1 MKARQYLGRMNV
13 FEPGSHEV
21 PRVGAGP
28 RLAAAIL
35 DYFLSTLAVILAA
48 WNGWG
53 WSAIMDALPGSSE
66 LTELYAPMEE
76 ALVEA
81 GMVHGVAGLLAATAL
96 MGLVYPLIEGLTG
109 ASPGKWALGL
119 QVGHPSGHH
128 GNVPLYLKRF
138 AVKFIRPVLG
148 ALAALTGF
156 SLLGWFAGPA
166 GLVVSVGALLLLAPH
181 KQALHDK
188 LALTAVYRRSDLL

>member
-1 MKARQYLGRMNV
+1 MNV
-13 FEPGSHEV
+13 FDQVSEDV
-21 PRVGAGP
+21 PRIGAGP
-28 RLAAAIL
+28 RLAAAML
-35 DYFLSTLAVILAA
+35 DYFLNTLAVMVAA

-53 WSAIMDALPGSSE
+53 LSVIVEQLPGSE
-66 LTELYAPMEE
+66 EFTELYAPMEE
-76 ALVEA
+76 VLVEA

-119 QVGHPSGHH
+119 QVGHPSGHN

-166 GLVVSVGALLLLAPH
+166 GLVVVGALVACPT
-181 KQALHDK
+181 QASPARQVGAHCGLQ
-188 LALTAVYRRSDLL
+188 TQRPAVN

>member
-1 MKARQYLGRMNV
+1 M
-13 FEPGSHEV
+13 

-28 RLAAAIL
+28 RLAAAML
-35 DYFLSTLAVILAA
+35 DYLMSTLAVILAA

-53 WSAIMDALPGSSE
+53 WSAIMEQLPGSEE
-66 LTELYAPMEE
+66 LTEVYAPMED

-81 GMVHGVAGLLAATAL
+81 GMVQGVAGLLAATAL
-96 MGLVYPLIEGLTG
+96 MGLTYPLIEGLTG

-119 QVGHPSGHH
+119 QVGHPSGHRGH
-128 GNVPLYLKRF
+128 VALFLKRF

-148 ALAALTGF
+148 ALAALTGL
-156 SLLGWFAGPA
+156 SLLGWLAGPA
-166 GLVVSVGALLLLAPH
+166 GLVVSVGTLLLFAPH

-188 LALTAVYRRSDLL
+188 LTDTAVYRRRDLL